1 MPKGNSSDTR
11 HMLIAKLRKVRSLVS
26 DCIDL
31 ATQLQSDPHKPAKS
45 AKQTRHRVSTVD
57 FGLNQRAFLKR
68 YANKLSGGPKKFVA
82 VLAYLAKGDSNKD
95 VPLSEIEQL
104 WNRSSSKG
112 LLGMKFNRF
121 FPTTA
126 RENGWVD
133 SKKRGFYRLESSWK
147 NIFADD

>member
-11 HMLIAKLRKVRSLVS
+11 QELAAKLRKVQTLVS

-31 ATQLQSDPHKPAKS
+31 ATQLQRGSHKTAKS
-45 AKQTRHRVSTVD
+45 AGRTQHRVTTVD

-68 YANKLSGGPKKFVA
+68 YAKKLSGGPKKFVA
-82 VLAYLAKGDSNKD
+82 VLACLAKGDTSKD

-104 WNRSSSKG
+104 WNKSSSKN

-121 FPTTA
+121 FSTTA
-126 RENGWVD
+126 RENGWAD
-133 SKKRGFYRLESSWK
+133 SEKRGFYRLESSWK
-147 NIFADD
+147 DIFADD